1 MVISFLFFF
10 SEDCYQRKITVDG
23 EEVTID
29 VLDTAYRVSNQFCQT
44 CSKAFSFILLTNCT
58 LNNGIRKSLAKFTQ
72 IEGSLPRIHP
82 VNFMKM
88 NDLSQ
93 FVTVS
98 IVLLFIS
105 FVHLSCQCILHF
117 GFSRTRHR
125 SL

>member
-1 MVISFLFFF
+1 MVINFLFF

-29 VLDTAYRVSNQFCQT
+29 VLDTAYRVSNQFCPT

-93 FVTVS
+93 FVFVKDYNYFLQFS
-98 IVLLFIS
+98 FFNLQLALFY
-105 FVHLSCQCILHF
+105 FLYHSC
-117 GFSRTRHR
+117 T
-125 SL
+125 

>member
-1 MVISFLFFF
+1 MVVINFLFF

-29 VLDTAYRVSNQFCQT
+29 VLDTAYRVSNQFCPT

-58 LNNGIRKSLAKFTQ
+58 LNNGIRKSLAKLTP

-93 FVTVS
+93 FVFAKDYNY
-98 IVLLFIS
+98 LLQFS
-105 FVHLSCQCILHF
+105 FFNLQLALFYFLYHSC
-117 GFSRTRHR
+117 T
-125 SL
+125 

>member
-1 MVISFLFFF
+1 MVVINFLFF

-29 VLDTAYRVSNQFCQT
+29 VLDTAYRVSNQFCPT

-93 FVTVS
+93 FVFAKDYSTSFNSRFS
-98 IVLLFIS
+98 IYS
-105 FVHLSCQCILHF
+105 
-117 GFSRTRHR
+117 
-125 SL
+125 